1 MPGDTNTQEQVQE
14 QPKQEEVKQETQET
28 QETTEDPTAKMA
40 MDLYNSLNDP
50 TRAGEVVKFLAARA
64 GLKIQEDEVTPKA
77 ATKETIEELKNGIDP
92 NLHFLV
98 DGLKPAI
105 EKMINSRVEAALNP
119 VKQAQL
125 QDRETQV
132 MSQINTAYDVMR
144 GRYKDFNKYE
154 GMMNSMSENLP
165 YKPGSDMVKYLDSL
179 YKLATYETKEG
190 KAVGD
195 AVNRIN
201 KNAQQ
206 HVNVQSA
213 ETSEGT
219 VQQGSKLPSLREAV
233 LAGVR
238 GIKLA

>member
-144 GRYKDFNKYE
+144 G
-154 GMMNSMSENLP
+154 
-165 YKPGSDMVKYLDSL
+165 
-179 YKLATYETKEG
+179 
-190 KAVGD
+190 
-195 AVNRIN
+195 
-201 KNAQQ
+201 
-206 HVNVQSA
+206 
-213 ETSEGT
+213 
-219 VQQGSKLPSLREAV
+219 
-233 LAGVR
+233 
-238 GIKLA
+238 